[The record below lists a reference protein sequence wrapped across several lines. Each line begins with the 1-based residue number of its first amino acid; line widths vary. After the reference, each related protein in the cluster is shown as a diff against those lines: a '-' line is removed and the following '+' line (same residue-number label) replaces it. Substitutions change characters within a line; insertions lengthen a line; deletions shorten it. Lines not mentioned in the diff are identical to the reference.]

1 MTLRN
6 DHIRAQELISLPKSE
21 RRQLP
26 EEQSAWLEQH
36 LVDCEPCTEQA
47 TNLEQNLNELR
58 QTTTSISAPS
68 SLVRHTQL
76 RVRQRAYEL
85 NQQDELM
92 QPLWI
97 ACMLA
102 LGWVAFSMPFLWE
115 GFRWLGSSFG
125 MPELIWQA
133 VFVLTWL
140 TPPAIGAG
148 VSVARRKRAHA

>member
-6 DHIRAQELISLPKSE
+6 DHLRAQELIALPKKE
-21 RRQLP
+21 RRELP
-26 EEQSAWLEQH
+26 QNDAVWLEQH
-36 LVDCEPCTEQA
+36 LVECELCAGEAAQFEQS
-47 TNLEQNLNELR
+47 LNHLR
-58 QTTTSISAPS
+58 QVATSISATS

-115 GFRWLGSSFG
+115 GFRWLGSAFG
-125 MPELIWQA
+125 TPEIIWQA

-140 TPPAIGAG
+140 IPPAIGAG
-148 VSVARRKRAHA
+148 VSVARRKKSHA

>member
-6 DHIRAQELISLPKSE
+6 DHIRAQELIALPKSE
-21 RRQLP
+21 RRNLP
-26 EEQSAWLEQH
+26 EEQSLWLEQH
-36 LVDCEPCTEQA
+36 LTECEPCTGQASEFEQS
-47 TNLEQNLNELR
+47 LSELR
-58 QTTTSISAPS
+58 QMATSISATS
-68 SLVRHTQL
+68 ALVRHTQL

-97 ACMLA
+97 ACALA

-125 MPELIWQA
+125 TPEIIWQA

-140 TPPAIGAG
+140 TPPALGAG
-148 VSVARRKRAHA
+148 VSVARRKKAQA